1 MILELANTQD
11 SAAAPSLLGPKK
23 KKKREKKRE
32 MIKARLKKCMTRWSK
47 FHMTCRDWSE

>member
-23 KKKREKKRE
+23 KKKKRKEKRDDKGKIKE
-32 MIKARLKKCMTRWSK
+32 MYDSLV
-47 FHMTCRDWSE
+47 